1 MERFGADSPKKLVSF
16 EISNLSHF
24 YPHETSIKTTSY
36 TCKVL
41 DEMSKIDLDVDSLY
55 SGTTERNNKTEAFGD
70 LFFDAFFIDNESDV
84 EAFEIMHLGWIFVN
98 DESDIDTKS
107 VDGDGKEVLSWQAR
121 FDLIVFKIMTFYNLW
136 FDFENDM
143 KTWAKIW
150 PWEEIEK
157 SLVLLTE
164 GKEQKRGF

>member
-1 MERFGADSPKKLVSF
+1 MENIPVKEKVSIAALQL
-16 EISNLSHF
+16 E
-24 YPHETSIKTTSY
+24 
-36 TCKVL
+36 
-41 DEMSKIDLDVDSLY
+41 
-55 SGTTERNNKTEAFGD
+55 
-70 LFFDAFFIDNESDV
+70 DNESDV
-84 EAFEIMHLGWIFVN
+84 EAFEIMHLGWIFVI

-136 FDFENDM
+136 FDFESDM

-164 GKEQKRGF
+164 GKEQKCGF